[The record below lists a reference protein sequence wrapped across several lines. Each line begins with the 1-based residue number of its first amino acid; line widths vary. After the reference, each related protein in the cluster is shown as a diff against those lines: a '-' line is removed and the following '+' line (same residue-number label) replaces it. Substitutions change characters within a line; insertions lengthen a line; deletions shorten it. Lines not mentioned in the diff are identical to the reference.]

1 MTVSRS
7 SPADARPWHGPPR
20 PSVRR
25 LADLPIW
32 ILRPRTP
39 KTLNCIL
46 IEGHNGLILINTGT
60 SHAHGDAI
68 REAIS
73 GLTDLPVTTIV
84 YPHHPTPSCHGTTAI
99 TDHDSAQSGKIVILA
114 AGRRD
119 TVWFRGVAPNLVIDR
134 ECILAPSGVTMRL
147 LPVGTGTVGG
157 MNIYLPRHRVAILT
171 DEPCMWQHRIGP
183 DHQPDSGAPFTRAV
197 KWFLRFPVEHLLGSH
212 MLPLSGPEVNLVLT
226 TYLDR
231 AQRRRPTTTTRN
243 GRSQHD

>member
-20 PSVRR
+20 PFVRQ
-25 LADLPIW
+25 LGGLPIW
-32 ILRPRTP
+32 ILRPRSANV
-39 KTLNCIL
+39 LNCIM

-60 SHAHGDAI
+60 DHAQGDAI
-68 REAIS
+68 RQAIA
-73 GLTDLPVTTIV
+73 GLTDLPVNTII

-99 TDHDSAQSGKIVILA
+99 ADHDSARSGKVVILA

-119 TVWFRGVAPNLVIDR
+119 TLRFPGVAPNLVIDR
-134 ECILAPSGVTMRL
+134 ECILTPAGVTMRL
-147 LPVGTGTVGG
+147 LPVGTGEVGG
-157 MNIYLPRHRVAILT
+157 MNIYLPQHRVAILA
-171 DEPCMWQHRIGP
+171 DEPCMWKHKIGP
-183 DHQPDSGAPFTRAV
+183 NHQPDGSAPFARSVT
-197 KWFLRFPVEHLLGSH
+197 WLLRFPVEHLLGSH

-243 GRSQHD
+243 GRNQHG